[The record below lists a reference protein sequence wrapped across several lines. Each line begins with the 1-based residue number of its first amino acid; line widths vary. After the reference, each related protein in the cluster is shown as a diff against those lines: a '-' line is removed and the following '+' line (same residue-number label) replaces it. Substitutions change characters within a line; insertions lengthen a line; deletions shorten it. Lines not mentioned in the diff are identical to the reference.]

1 MIAVSACLCGVN
13 CKYNGGN
20 NFNESI
26 YELFKEG
33 KAVLICPEQLGGLE
47 TPRSPA
53 EIIKGEE
60 GIVMV
65 VNKEGIDVTKEFKR
79 GAKSALEI
87 VKEKGCDIAI
97 LKAKSP
103 SCGLGK
109 VYDGTFTGKI
119 VEGNGVTAQL
129 FLENGIKVLNEA
141 DGEALEIIK
150 RETASK

>member
-20 NFNESI
+20 NFNETI

-53 EIIKGEE
+53 EIIKSEK
-60 GIVMV
+60 GIVRV
-65 VNKEGIDVTKEFKR
+65 VNKEGIDVTKEFER

-109 VYDGTFTGKI
+109 IYDGTFTGKI

-141 DGEALEIIK
+141 DEKTLEIIK
-150 RETASK
+150 KETAAK

>member
-20 NFNESI
+20 NFNETI

-47 TPRSPA
+47 TPRSPS
-53 EIIKGEE
+53 EIIKSEE
-60 GIVMV
+60 GAVRV
-65 VNKEGIDVTKEFKR
+65 VNKKGIDVTKEYKK
-79 GAKSALEI
+79 GAKSALEMA
-87 VKEKGCDIAI
+87 KEKGCHIAI

-109 VYDGTFTGKI
+109 IYDGTFTGKI

-141 DGEALEIIK
+141 DEKILEIIK
-150 RETASK
+150 KETAAK

>member
-33 KAVLICPEQLGGLE
+33 KAVLICSEQLGGLE

-60 GIVMV
+60 GIVRV
-65 VNKEGIDVTKEFKR
+65 VNKEGIDVTKEFER

-87 VKEKGCDIAI
+87 AKEKGCDIAI

-129 FLENGIKVLNEA
+129 FLENGIKVLNET

>member
-20 NFNESI
+20 NFNEAI

-47 TPRSPA
+47 TPRSPS
-53 EIIKGEE
+53 EIIKSEE
-60 GIVMV
+60 GAVRV
-65 VNKEGIDVTKEFKR
+65 VNKKGIDVTKEYKK
-79 GAKSALEI
+79 GAKSALEMA
-87 VKEKGCDIAI
+87 KEKGCHIAI

-109 VYDGTFTGKI
+109 IYDGPFTGKI

-141 DGEALEIIK
+141 DEKILEIIK
-150 RETASK
+150 KETAAK

>member
-1 MIAVSACLCGVN
+1 MIAVSACLCGVD

-53 EIIKGEE
+53 EIIKSEK
-60 GIVMV
+60 GIVRV
-65 VNKEGIDVTKEFKR
+65 VNKEGIDVTKEFER

-109 VYDGTFTGKI
+109 IYDGTFTGKI

-129 FLENGIKVLNEA
+129 FLENGIKVLNEN
-141 DGEALEIIK
+141 DDETLEIIK
-150 RETASK
+150 KETTSK